1 MSQTPD
7 IARSTWTYLLP
18 QIEASRQL
26 TRLLIQNFPAD
37 KLDVR
42 PVAHGDTF
50 ADMLWY
56 LASVYHVFL
65 DGVCEG
71 QFQDLPAMPEAKT
84 TASFLAWDD
93 ERFGAT
99 LEKLRALSGEDL
111 LKPVTF
117 AGLTQSTLEFMS
129 SFQGNVY
136 QHVGQLVAFL
146 SVVMP
151 DQAVA
156 SPLVPDRVVDEL
168 SDDELG
174 AVAGGVTTT
183 TSNYNGIQVTGTYHT
198 ATAQQLGWLPP
209 PQVQAGLGA
218 LLGSQAS
225 GYGAVGMSGAAGV
238 LLTIFGVGVASN
250 AAALMGAGIAGMTA
264 ARAVGMALGI
274 LKI

>member
-7 IARSTWTYLLP
+7 IASSTWTYLLP
-18 QIEASRQL
+18 QIEASRQV

-99 LEKLRALSGEDL
+99 LEKLKALSGEDL
-111 LKPVTF
+111 RKPVTF
-117 AGLTQSTLEFMS
+117 AGLTQSALDFIS

-136 QHVGQLVAFL
+136 QHVGQLLAFL

-151 DQAVA
+151 EQAVA
-156 SPLVPDRVVDEL
+156 SPLAPEGVVNEL
-168 SDDELG
+168 SDDELS

-183 TSNYNGIQVTGTYHT
+183 TGTYNGIQVTGNYVN
-198 ATAQQLGWLPP
+198 ATAQQMGWLPA

-218 LLGSQAS
+218 LLGSPGA
-225 GYGAVGMSGAAGV
+225 GYGAVGLSGAAGV
-238 LLTIFGVGVASN
+238 LLAIFGVGVANN
-250 AAALMGAGIAGMTA
+250 AAALMAANLAGVTA
-264 ARAVGMALGI
+264 ARAIGMALGI